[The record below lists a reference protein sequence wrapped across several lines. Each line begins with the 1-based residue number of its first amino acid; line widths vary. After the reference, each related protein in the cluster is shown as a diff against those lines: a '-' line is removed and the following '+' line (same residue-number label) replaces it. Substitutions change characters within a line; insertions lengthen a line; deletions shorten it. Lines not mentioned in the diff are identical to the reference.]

1 MMNSSNTMVKRDSSI
16 SESKVGRIG
25 RIYNSE
31 GGPLIGWLFDE
42 ARLRNQNLKEMSQ
55 ELGVTFGYINQI
67 RSGQRHAQNMSQK
80 MTKACAD
87 YLGVPPIVV
96 MLLSGAISMKHF
108 VLRHES
114 EEQLIDRTIRKIQ
127 NDPQV
132 RQSVPERLLDLPLNA
147 KKAMVAMYGEVAGF
161 DIFNV
166 GRLPTIL
173 NGLQRAAIAHDENE
187 FIAGGNLISFAIAD
201 E

>member
-1 MMNSSNTMVKRDSSI
+1 MMNTADTAAKSDSLI

-42 ARLRNQNLKEMSQ
+42 ARLRNQNLREMSQ
-55 ELGVTFGYINQI
+55 ELGVTFGYINQM
-67 RSGQRHAQNMSQK
+67 RNGQRYAHNMSQR

-108 VLRHES
+108 LLRHES

-132 RQSVPERLLDLPLNA
+132 RQSVPERLLDLPLDA

-166 GRLPTIL
+166 RRLPTIL
-173 NGLQRAAIAHDENE
+173 DGLQRAAISHDENE
-187 FIAGGNLISFAIAD
+187 FIAAENLISSEI
-201 E
+201 